1 MLAVSKLKLDPDATH
16 LFSLWGAVEEYLFR
30 YKRDTQDL
38 VLLHCLTLLVSLKNQ
53 HHACAE
59 RLLEV
64 EPDFGTGADSAHAAL
79 PRRIWLAAGEVA
91 PRIRRRREIL
101 SLDISGDNTNLR
113 LFSWVAQ
120 QWHETLARLLL
131 EAFGIVVGEEFA
143 PWSSLEVAAGASHI
157 AALEFHLSE
166 PGINHSALSRWG
178 PKLVNEAAER
188 EDLIVLDMLLKAGSA
203 FDGYRILSNASYSG
217 RDAIVSRLLQAGVD
231 VNQGDALKRAT
242 RGGHETTVD
251 ILFQAGAR
259 DNGDGLMLALDGEH
273 ESIAYMYLQAGGPI
287 PPETLRD
294 AINSG
299 LEEIASR
306 ILLSGTNLDLD
317 LALKVA
323 IVKENEVMVDKLLK
337 AGANVDADC
346 PLMWAIR
353 CRCEAIV
360 CSLLQAG
367 ADIQGQSL
375 LSEAAELGEPGIFYL
390 LLQAGADYMIDD
402 ALAKAAKSGDEEI
415 VDMLLHAGADI
426 DACAA
431 LAQAVV
437 YGNNSIVEKLLQAGA
452 SVNTDNVDSPP
463 LVAAMDRGDKAL
475 VVMLLKA
482 GASLGPLVRSNSL
495 AAMQSSVRDWDLS
508 LVDLVLQEFAEDK
521 PQRG

>member
-157 AALEFHLSE
+157 AALAFHLSE

-178 PKLVNEAAER
+178 PNLVKDAAER

-203 FDGYRILSNASYSG
+203 FDGSRILSDAIFHG
-217 RDAIVSRLLQAGVD
+217 RDAIVSCLWQAGVD
-231 VNQGDALKRAT
+231 VNQGDALQNAT
-242 RGGHETTVD
+242 WRSHEATVD

-259 DNGDGLMLALDGEH
+259 DNGDGLMVALRYEH
-273 ESIAYMYLQAGGPI
+273 ESIAYKYLEAGGPI
-287 PPETLRD
+287 PPETLRY
-294 AINSG
+294 AIESG
-299 LEEIASR
+299 FEGIACR
-306 ILLSGTNLDLD
+306 ILLSGTNLDLSA
-317 LALKVA
+317 ALIAA
-323 IVKENEVMVDKLLK
+323 IENGNEVMVDKLLK
-337 AGANVDADC
+337 AGAKFAEDC

-353 CRCEAIV
+353 CRREAIV
-360 CSLLQAG
+360 RSLLQAG
-367 ADIQGQSL
+367 ADTKGQSL
-375 LSEAAELGEPGIFYL
+375 LSEATEYGERGIVYL

-402 ALAKAAKSGDEEI
+402 ALAKAAQSGDEEI

-431 LAQAVV
+431 LAQAVRC
-437 YGNNSIVEKLLQAGA
+437 GHNSIVEKLLQAGA
-452 SVNTDNVDSPP
+452 SVSTDTVGSAP
-463 LVAAMDRGDKAL
+463 LVAAIHRGDKAQ

-495 AAMQSSVRDWDLS
+495 TAIQSAVNNWDLS
-508 LVDLVLQEFAEDK
+508 LVDLVLQEFAEDN